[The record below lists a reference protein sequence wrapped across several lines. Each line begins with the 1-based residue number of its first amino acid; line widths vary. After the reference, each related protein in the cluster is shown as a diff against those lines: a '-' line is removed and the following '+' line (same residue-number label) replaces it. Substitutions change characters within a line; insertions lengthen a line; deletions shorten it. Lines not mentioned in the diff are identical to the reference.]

1 MKRAHKIGH
10 CTSVAASTRQ
20 RGGANRAGSELNWG
34 NSDCLVDSEEL
45 ELGMSAVNQGAHR
58 PWPIEYLEHF
68 FTNVAEPTFARHAER
83 YRAAAHIVVRSVPGT
98 SRAPT

>member
-34 NSDCLVDSEEL
+34 NSACLVDSEEL
-45 ELGMSAVNQGAHR
+45 ELGMPAVNQGVHR
-58 PWPIEYLEHF
+58 ASAGMP
-68 FTNVAEPTFARHAER
+68 
-83 YRAAAHIVVRSVPGT
+83 VPGPF
-98 SRAPT
+98 SRSRVFQKLTVPVAAVA